1 MRKCVFAL
9 FLLFPLVATAQTAIQ
24 LSPSSIRQYTSEWDL
39 QITGSNLAGSVET
52 HVLFTNGRVT
62 DDILALS
69 ATSTQVTVP
78 APGDITAEAGTW
90 QVTVKAIDT
99 TGTRFIGPATLTV
112 TALVTQSPPLINTPE
127 VVEAEATSPSGA
139 NVTWDTSVLS
149 FADPNNPP
157 PVTCSPA
164 SGSLFS
170 LGTHTVTCSA
180 TDAFGTGTAS
190 FLCIVADTTSPVVTV
205 PADIFVTSPDGSPQ
219 AVTFTATATDNVDPS
234 ITPACKPAS
243 GSLFP
248 VGTTQVTCTAID
260 KHANYGYGFFNVN
273 VEPAGRP
280 IIIVPPDITAEATGP
295 DGAPVD
301 YDVTVNPPD
310 ATLTCTPA
318 SGSTFALGTTTV
330 TCTATKTT
338 GETSTASFTVTVVDT
353 TPPAFT
359 VSPDPP
365 IIAEATGPTGAQ
377 VTYTVTATDLVD
389 GPVTPVTCT
398 PVSGSAFLLDKDTL
412 VQCTATD
419 SRGNVGTAQFTVR
432 VVDTTPPTLNLP
444 ANFTVSADANC
455 LATVTYTA
463 TATDIVDLT
472 DAVTCTPA
480 SGFVSG
486 LGTTTVHCSSTDA
499 HGNTATGSFTAT
511 VADTTPPTF
520 TSISATPSNL
530 WPDNH
535 KMVDVTVTATAHD
548 NCDPAPTIRIVSVT
562 SNQPINGPG
571 DGNSNPDYI
580 ITANSLT
587 LQLRAER
594 TASQDRTYTITV
606 AATDFSGN
614 TSTAT
619 TTVTVAQTP
628 ASQSAVTPS
637 NSQQSHGRASKHP

>member
-1 MRKCVFAL
+1 MRKTIVFAL
-9 FLLFPLVATAQTAIQ
+9 FLLLPSLAFAQSAIT
-24 LSPSSIRQYTSEWDL
+24 LNPSSIRQYTTEWNL

-52 HVLFTNGRVT
+52 HVLFTNTSTT
-62 DDILALS
+62 DEILALS
-69 ATSTQVTVP
+69 ATSTQVIVQ
-78 APGDITAEAGTW
+78 APGDITASPGTW
-90 QVTVKAIDT
+90 QVTVKAIDS
-99 TGTRFIGPATLTV
+99 TGTRLIGPATLTV

-127 VVEAEATSPSGA
+127 VVTAEATSPSGA
-139 NVTWDTSVLS
+139 NVTWDVSVLS

-157 PVTCSPA
+157 TATCSPS

-190 FLCIVADTTSPVVTV
+190 FLCIVTDNTPPVVTV
-205 PADIFVTSPDGSPQ
+205 PSDIFVTSTDGNPV
-219 AVTFTATATDNVDPS
+219 AVTYTASATDNLDGS
-234 ITPACKPAS
+234 ITPTCKPAS

-260 KHANYGYGFFNVN
+260 KHANYGFGFFNVT

-280 IIIVPPDITAEATGP
+280 IITVPADITAEATGP
-295 DGAPVD
+295 NGAAVD
-301 YDVTVNPPD
+301 YDVSVNPPD
-310 ATLTCTPA
+310 ATLVCTPA

-330 TCTATKTT
+330 NCTATKTT

-365 IIAEATGPTGAQ
+365 IFAEATEPTGAL

-398 PVSGSAFLLDKDTL
+398 PLSGSHFALDVDTT

-419 SRGNVGTAQFTVR
+419 SHGNLGTASFIVR
-432 VVDTTPPTLNLP
+432 VVDTTPPTLHLP
-444 ANFTVSADANC
+444 ADFTVSADANC
-455 LATVTYTA
+455 MATITYTA
-463 TATDIVDLT
+463 TATDIVDVT
-472 DAVTCTPA
+472 DTVTCTPA

-486 LGTTTVHCSSTDA
+486 LGTTTVNCTSTDA
-499 HGNTATGSFTAT
+499 HGNTATGSFHVT
-511 VADTTPPTF
+511 VADTTPPTI
-520 TSISATPSNL
+520 TSISATPNNL

-535 KMVDVTVTATAHD
+535 RMVDVVVAATAAD
-548 NCDPAPTIRIVSVT
+548 NCDPSPTLRIVSVAA
-562 SNQPINGPG
+562 NQPINGPG
-571 DGNSNPDYI
+571 DGNTNPDYI
-580 ITANSLT
+580 ITGNLT

-594 TASQDRTYTITV
+594 TGSQDRVYTITV

-619 TTVTVAQTP
+619 TTVSVAQT
-628 ASQSAVTPS
+628 S
-637 NSQQSHGRASKHP
+637 NGNHGRAAGH